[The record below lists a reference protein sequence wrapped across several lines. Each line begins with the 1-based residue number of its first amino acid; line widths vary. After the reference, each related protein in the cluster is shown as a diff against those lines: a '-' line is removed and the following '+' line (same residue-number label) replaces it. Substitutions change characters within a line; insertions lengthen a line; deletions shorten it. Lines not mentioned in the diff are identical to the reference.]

1 MESVKS
7 MSLRAVPFL
16 LIMPFLSAADLLPI
30 PDRTVILTF
39 DDGVSTHATYVA
51 PLLKKYGFS
60 GTFFVCEFPP
70 DFTNKHDYM
79 TWEQIAELYK
89 MGFEVAN
96 HTWTHKH
103 VDKLKPDQLAEQLDY
118 IEQKI
123 MGFGAPR
130 PVTFAYP
137 GYATSP
143 AAIATLRTRGYLFA
157 RGGEDRLYDPL
168 KDDPMLIPGFTTR
181 KDNKDLIVAALL
193 QAKNGKIAVLTI
205 HGVPDY
211 GHGWVSTPPELFEFY
226 LRFLKENKFNVI
238 SFRDLVRY
246 VRPSM
251 VR

>member
-1 MESVKS
+1 
-7 MSLRAVPFL
+7 MSLRFLAFSLLIPFL
-16 LIMPFLSAADLLPI
+16 KAADLQPI
-30 PDRTVILTF
+30 PDKTVVLTF
-39 DDGVSTHATYVA
+39 DDGVTTHATYVA

-60 GTFFVCEFPP
+60 ATFFVCEFAPG
-70 DFTNKHDYM
+70 FANKHDYM
-79 TWEQIAELYK
+79 TWEQIAELHK

-103 VDKLKPDQLAEQLDY
+103 VDKLKPEQFAEQLDY

-123 MGFGAPR
+123 MEFGAPR

-143 AAIATLRTRGYLFA
+143 TAIATLRARGYQFA
-157 RGGEDRLYDPL
+157 RGGEDRVYDPL

-181 KDNKDLIVAALL
+181 KDNKDLILAGLQ

-211 GHGWVSTPPELFEFY
+211 GHDWVTTPPELFEFY
-226 LRFLKENKFNVI
+226 LRFLKENRFNVI
-238 SFRDLVRY
+238 SFRDLNRY
-246 VRPSM
+246 VESPM